1 MHCRHRASM
10 PRHSLV
16 FLFLAVAVPVLPKTT
31 GNSEV
36 IEPGHAG
43 KRAESKVE
51 MVQAVIRATANFR
64 AAIQAS
70 PNEPSNYVNLMQA
83 LFLDDQ
89 RAELA
94 AWMLRYEARF
104 PERAKVNSFQFN
116 FAMTLY
122 GLHRH
127 SEALERF
134 IRCLGE
140 PEPTERETMM
150 LAGSQWLERT
160 FQHIGL
166 LLEKADEHLHACRA
180 YMTTMRLLSKQ
191 HPKYGMYLVTSLL
204 SAGRSHE
211 AAALHRALLGMRG
224 GHTPRLS
231 SSISEFRVPPSGD
244 SAFFN
249 PWLGVLHHAMHVFP
263 ANVLSVPRSTGS
275 GQLLWEA
282 SSPLRTAMRQRIHHV
297 QPQPISG
304 HKRSSVY
311 HQPSLRGRTRVRL
324 RYTARLRARISPWAS
339 APKPAVASLRL
350 YTSTLRSLHG
360 EGWCCTW

>member
-140 PEPTERETMM
+140 PEPTE
-150 LAGSQWLERT
+150 
-160 FQHIGL
+160 
-166 LLEKADEHLHACRA
+166 
-180 YMTTMRLLSKQ
+180 
-191 HPKYGMYLVTSLL
+191 
-204 SAGRSHE
+204 
-211 AAALHRALLGMRG
+211 
-224 GHTPRLS
+224 
-231 SSISEFRVPPSGD
+231 SSIVGE
-244 SAFFN
+244 
-249 PWLGVLHHAMHVFP
+249 LG
-263 ANVLSVPRSTGS
+263 
-275 GQLLWEA
+275 E
-282 SSPLRTAMRQRIHHV
+282 SPLRNA
-297 QPQPISG
+297 
-304 HKRSSVY
+304 
-311 HQPSLRGRTRVRL
+311 RGRSMIVRG
-324 RYTARLRARISPWAS
+324 R
-339 APKPAVASLRL
+339 
-350 YTSTLRSLHG
+350 RSG
-360 EGWCCTW
+360 AG